1 MQATHNQDNRQPH
14 LFSNE
19 HASLVPLLSPVC
31 CSCWS
36 MLVDGVDSWRYTY
49 VGHDQIWAE
58 RLHIWC
64 IICKKNKCTDLSNA
78 MQLLLSDPGYNKLS
92 DMDKLRTLQFKAI
105 TPSLP
110 RYDPD
115 ESWSLI
121 YHANFYI
128 NYTL

>member
-1 MQATHNQDNRQPH
+1 
-14 LFSNE
+14 
-19 HASLVPLLSPVC
+19 
-31 CSCWS
+31 
-36 MLVDGVDSWRYTY
+36 MLVDGIDSWRYTY

-64 IICKKNKCTDLSNA
+64 ITCKKNKCTDLSNA

-128 NYTL
+128 NYTLLKEGLGTAIETLQTGITTFSQIEVRD